1 MTTRIRKWGN
11 SLAVRNPKSLAVEV
25 GLYENLVVDLSV
37 EEDKFVVQPR
47 GVESLSLED
56 LLPGVTAE
64 NLHGEWETG
73 PAAGT

>member
-11 SLAVRNPKSLAVEV
+11 SLAVRIPKSLAVEV
-25 GLYENLVVDLSV
+25 GLCANLVVERSV
-37 EEDKFVVQPR
+37 EGGKLVVQPR
-47 GVESLSLED
+47 GVESPSLED

-64 NLHGEWETG
+64 NLHGAWETG